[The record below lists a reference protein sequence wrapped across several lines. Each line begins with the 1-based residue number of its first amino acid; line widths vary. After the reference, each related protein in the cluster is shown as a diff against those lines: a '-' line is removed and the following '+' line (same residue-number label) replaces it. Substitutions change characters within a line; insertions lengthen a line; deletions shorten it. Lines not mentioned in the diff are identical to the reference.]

1 MLPTFLCPPTDF
13 FSSCS
18 SSQTDIEIVLP
29 GRNNTDGG
37 VAPQFKY
44 REGRYV
50 LEVMLRHV
58 GLLLLEL
65 WNNTQWTSKSLG
77 CPILSQAIG
86 IEMLKTV
93 FGIDIGQLEG
103 LPPGLC
109 FLLSG
114 FHWETSKYSFLA
126 IKSDVLPPSLGY
138 IFVALFR
145 DTCKYL
151 LHMV

>member
-1 MLPTFLCPPTDF
+1 MAF
-13 FSSCS
+13 
-18 SSQTDIEIVLP
+18 DIL
-29 GRNNTDGG
+29 GKASKLNNTITDGG

-93 FGIDIGQLEG
+93 LKILMAGDACLWQ
-103 LPPGLC
+103 C
-109 FLLSG
+109 
-114 FHWETSKYSFLA
+114 SF
-126 IKSDVLPPSLGY
+126 I
-138 IFVALFR
+138 
-145 DTCKYL
+145 
-151 LHMV
+151 